1 MSDTIRLKGPHDIVA
16 AVPYLVGFHP
26 DDSLVCVV
34 VDNSRVAFVARLD
47 LPTTAND
54 HRWRQA
60 AYDTAVVVAQYGSA
74 AIMVGY
80 GVLDRVKPAAATLT
94 AALLA
99 ADVHV
104 LAILRV
110 HHGRYWRWVGGNEGC
125 PPDGTVYEPAAS
137 PVPAEAA
144 YRGVAPLPSRAALQQ
159 LIEPITGRDRDTMRA
174 ASGAALRRLHAQLT
188 DDASDGDRPPSPVPD
203 HVVRGGIAA
212 VRQAFATAAQGQ
224 TLSDDD
230 AAWLTAVLL
239 IPEVRDHA
247 WIACD
252 GGEAQRRLWIDVTRR
267 AIAATAAAPAC
278 LLAVTAYLVGDG
290 ALARVAVDRAMQV
303 DPEYVL
309 ARLLDCALQAGVPP
323 HLWRQ
328 ASSGTPTT

>member
-1 MSDTIRLKGPHDIVA
+1 MSDTIRLTGPHDIVA

-47 LPTTAND
+47 LPAAADD

-60 AYDTAVVVAQYGSA
+60 AGDTAVVVAQYGSA

-80 GVLDRVKPAAATLT
+80 GVPDRVDPAAATLA

-99 ADVHV
+99 ADVPV
-104 LAILRV
+104 LATLRV
-110 HHGRYWRWVGGNEGC
+110 HDGRYWRLDDADAGSA
-125 PPDGTVYEPAAS
+125 PDGCVFEPAAS

-159 LIEPITGRDRDTMRA
+159 LIEPISGRDRDRMRA
-174 ASGAALRRLHAQLT
+174 ASGAALRRLQAQLT
-188 DDASDGDRPPSPVPD
+188 NDTSDDDRPSAVPNP
-203 HVVRGGIAA
+203 VVRGGIAA
-212 VRQAFATAAQGQ
+212 VQQAFETAARSE

-230 AAWLTAVLL
+230 TAWLTAVLL

-247 WIACD
+247 WIASD

-267 AIAATAAAPAC
+267 AIGATAAAPAC
-278 LLAVTAYLVGDG
+278 LLAISAYLIGDG
-290 ALARVAVDRAMQV
+290 ALARVAVDRAVQA
-303 DPEYVL
+303 DADYVL

-323 HLWRQ
+323 QAWRQ
-328 ASSGTPTT
+328 TTGGTPAP